1 MSTTA
6 PLRTD
11 GRTPTTTR
19 WRIDP
24 SRSRVEFRTPT
35 LWGLAT
41 VKGHFVRYDGTL
53 DLERD
58 PAITLTID
66 AASLDT
72 HNRLR
77 DRHLRSPDFFDVA
90 NHPQV
95 RFVSDSATLDGERLN
110 VRGRLYAGGESIP
123 LDLNARLVQ
132 DRRRAGGRRHHDRRS
147 PQARDDPQHARH
159 DSHPHRADGPRA
171 TRDGLRLTL
180 SYEQSKQIAE
190 ENRDSE
196 WTRSSFGREMYL
208 GRQPMSSGAASA
220 SAIAR

>member
-11 GRTPTTTR
+11 GRTPATTR

-41 VKGHFVRYDGTL
+41 VNGHFDRYDGTL

-77 DRHLRSPDFFDVA
+77 DRHLRSADFFDVA

-123 LDLNARLVQ
+123 LDLNARLMQIGDELEV
-132 DRRRAGGRRHHDRRS
+132 DVTTTIDHNELGMTHSTLGMIRTPTELTVRGRLVTGSD
-147 PQARDDPQHARH
+147 
-159 DSHPHRADGPRA
+159 
-171 TRDGLRLTL
+171 
-180 SYEQSKQIAE
+180 
-190 ENRDSE
+190 
-196 WTRSSFGREMYL
+196 
-208 GRQPMSSGAASA
+208 
-220 SAIAR
+220 